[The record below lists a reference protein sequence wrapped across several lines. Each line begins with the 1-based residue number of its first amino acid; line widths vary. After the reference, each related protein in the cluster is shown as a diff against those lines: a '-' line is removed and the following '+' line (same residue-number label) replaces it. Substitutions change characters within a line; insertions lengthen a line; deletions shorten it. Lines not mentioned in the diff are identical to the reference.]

1 MPTFI
6 RFKLPGARVL
16 EVDVSVIVSL
26 CINADEYGEYVLCAF
41 SATQIYDLCY
51 GSFDDCHSM
60 LNELH
65 EILNIDI
72 IDI

>member
-16 EVDVSVIVSL
+16 EVDVNAIVSL

-41 SATQIYDLCY
+41 SSTQIYDLCY
-51 GSFDDCHSM
+51 GTFAQCHEL
-60 LNELH
+60 LNQLH
-65 EILNIDI
+65 DILNIDI
-72 IDI
+72 IDV